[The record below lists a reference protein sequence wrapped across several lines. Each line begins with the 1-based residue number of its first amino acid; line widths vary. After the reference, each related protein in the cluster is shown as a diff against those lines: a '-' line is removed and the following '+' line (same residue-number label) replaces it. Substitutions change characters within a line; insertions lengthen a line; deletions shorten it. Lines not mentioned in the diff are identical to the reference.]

1 MRHLFHD
8 IGVYNINDH
17 YELEVK
23 KFDKEELKKN
33 KNLLI
38 NSNVIWYNSSKL
50 PLVLR
55 NRIDGDRIKIN
66 DGTKKIKDLLIDE
79 KIPADLRDKLLL
91 LEKDNEVLNVFGIRK
106 SQTLIDSKNND
117 ILITLREKE

>member
-1 MRHLFHD
+1 MEIHFIFCFYLSL
-8 IGVYNINDH
+8 YSS
-17 YELEVK
+17 
-23 KFDKEELKKN
+23 
-33 KNLLI
+33 NLLI

>member
-1 MRHLFHD
+1 M
-8 IGVYNINDH
+8 
-17 YELEVK
+17 
-23 KFDKEELKKN
+23 
-33 KNLLI
+33 
-38 NSNVIWYNSSKL
+38 

>member
-1 MRHLFHD
+1 M
-8 IGVYNINDH
+8 
-17 YELEVK
+17 
-23 KFDKEELKKN
+23 
-33 KNLLI
+33 
-38 NSNVIWYNSSKL
+38 

-79 KIPADLRDKLLL
+79 KIPTDLRDKLLL